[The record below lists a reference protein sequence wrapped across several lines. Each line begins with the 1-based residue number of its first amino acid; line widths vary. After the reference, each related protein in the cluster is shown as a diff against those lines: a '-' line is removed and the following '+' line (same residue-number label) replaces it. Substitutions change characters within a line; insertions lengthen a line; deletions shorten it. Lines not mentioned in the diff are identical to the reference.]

1 MNNTNIQIQ
10 DFKGKIIAGY
20 DNTWSAFAEQEYKGK
35 RYFLLE
41 NDECGDEAAY
51 LFYDAAENKVIGETY
66 TGFNE
71 LPELIDNGI
80 HIMRAPFIY

>member
-1 MNNTNIQIQ
+1 M
-10 DFKGKIIAGY
+10 
-20 DNTWSAFAEQEYKGK
+20 
-35 RYFLLE
+35 E
-41 NDECGDEAAY
+41 NDESGDEAAY
-51 LFYDAAENKVIGETY
+51 LFYDVAENTVIGETY